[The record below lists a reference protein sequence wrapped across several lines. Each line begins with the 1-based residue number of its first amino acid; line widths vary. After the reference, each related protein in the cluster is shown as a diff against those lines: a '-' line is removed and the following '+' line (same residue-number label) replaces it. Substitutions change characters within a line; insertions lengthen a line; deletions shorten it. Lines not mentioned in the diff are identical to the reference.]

1 MNGVLGCWLVRR
13 DSWDRG
19 GGGAALY
26 LREGLDCAACVMVGV
41 MVESLLVRIKGMNS
55 NANVAEGVYYHFSRT
70 VTQMSNKA
78 E

>member
-1 MNGVLGCWLVRR
+1 MLAGQ
-13 DSWDRG
+13 DRG

-26 LREGLDCAACVMVGV
+26 LREGLDSLVVRGV
-41 MVESLLVRIKGMNS
+41 MVESHLVRIKGMNS
-55 NANVAEGVYYHFSRT
+55 NANVAEGVYYPLSRT